1 MPDQRCLAGADIA
14 GDDDEALALR
24 QAIAQIGHCL
34 PVRAA
39 FEIESGIGRQL
50 ERASGEAIEL
60 IVHRKFPL
68 GLDQK
73 ASRKPTKAEP
83 ISWLLKPSWSKA
95 LSAAAALPVRLRQD
109 RQSVGSG

>member
-34 PVRAA
+34 TVRAA

-50 ERASGEAIEL
+50 ERASGEAIEM
-60 IVHRKFPL
+60 IVHRTFPL

-73 ASRKPTKAEP
+73 ESRKPKKGAP
-83 ISWLLKPSWSKA
+83 SSWLLTPSCSKRWH
-95 LSAAAALPVRLRQD
+95 AAEA
-109 RQSVGSG
+109 